1 MGHLFARR
9 IFRLQ
14 PSYLHFLACY
24 AVFASKHAALS
35 WWVLFLPL
43 SNWLGGPY
51 ITWHIKTLHIEETY
65 YIFIGICSGIF
76 WRTLKSI
83 MWTMLLLAPLGRVFI
98 FVMVKLGGET
108 ARWLQDHFLPV
119 EAFAVGGLLV
129 LYLEK
134 VQEFRFVKAIMHKPA
149 ICFGVAM
156 LALLITAG
164 LRPVKP
170 FSYVLL
176 FTWPMLFSMFSAVM
190 ILSGLQKER
199 FFFSAEWLR
208 KLGLVS
214 YTVYLFQQFSLG
226 PWQEN
231 YGAGFR

>member
-1 MGHLFARR
+1 
-9 IFRLQ
+9 
-14 PSYLHFLACY
+14 
-24 AVFASKHAALS
+24 
-35 WWVLFLPL
+35 
-43 SNWLGGPY
+43 
-51 ITWHIKTLHIEETY
+51 
-65 YIFIGICSGIF
+65 
-76 WRTLKSI
+76 

-231 YGAGFR
+231 YGAGFRQWGWGVMLATIALLLPLWYRYVEKPMTDLGARKFPRLAKRVTTTTIQSSA